1 MKKIFIMDVDEKYAF
16 LLSNLIRGLVKRSTF
31 ECTVIELDVAHV
43 RLLADAFQS
52 ACDQQEDLIGYTETL
67 TGASEINSIR
77 SEYRRLE
84 RLLIG
89 GPDV

>member
-1 MKKIFIMDVDEKYAF
+1 MKKIFIIDVDEKYAF

-43 RLLADAFQS
+43 RLLADVFES
-52 ACDQQEDLIGYTETL
+52 ACEQQEDLIGYAETL
-67 TGASEINSIR
+67 TEASEINSTLG
-77 SEYRRLE
+77 EYRKLE